1 MNEALA
7 FRLRA
12 SVNLQRLQDENELLL
27 AALRQI
33 AAVGSRCKIR
43 NHTTGRHYYAMAAER
58 AFLMAERVIDQLEGR
73 EPEFSV
79 ALLAKQITEAMTL
92 NYPEAP

>member
-12 SVNLQRLQDENELLL
+12 QVNLQRLQDENELLL
-27 AALRQI
+27 AVLRQI
-33 AAVGSRCKIR
+33 VAVGSRCKIR
-43 NHTTGRHYYAMAAER
+43 NYTGRYYYAAAAGK
-58 AFLMAERVIDQLEGR
+58 AFLMAERVIDCCEGR

-79 ALLAKQITEAMTL
+79 AALAKQITEAMTI